1 MVENE
6 NLLLWYKNEEKYIN
20 DSTIAS
26 LLQDMLNKA
35 AGAPLFKVYLE
46 TKAKLDADEAYT
58 CTLKTRIEPYM
69 LKGAH
74 CESVNVRLSIKYP
87 LENEQEKIKVIN
99 IVTKCLG
106 YVTGGFKVHD
116 NKALNGHVIGDS
128 DEQIDYTF
136 CSNFTKD
143 ESTTPENINSHY
155 TGTLTLKGNMHI
167 TRSDGGILSDT
178 VETYIL
184 IKDKQTRSI
193 SRAALGYNVAYFS
206 DDKFVAPDEGVVYPS
221 NGGNG
226 RDEDEDRLV
235 NPDEGGV
242 YPAVPERYKEY
253 YVVGR
258 TVEGSWQAVTDNP
271 IKAGSFI
278 PDTEYNAVTNAK
290 SLILLFRNDYICNL
304 LRDFAQGLLGENND
318 FIDEA
323 TGKPVLT
330 LKEKYP
336 DGKIVQ
342 DTYYIYEVK
351 ETREAGSYMC
361 LSIALLKRP

>member
-1 MVENE
+1 MAVNNE
-6 NLLLWYKNEEKYIN
+6 KLLLWYKNEEKYIN
-20 DSTIAS
+20 DSTILA

-35 AGAPLFKVYLE
+35 AGKPLFKVYLE
-46 TKAKLDADEAYT
+46 TKTKLETDEAYT

-87 LENEQEKIKVIN
+87 LENEQEKINVIN

-106 YVTGGFKVHD
+106 FITGGFKCTD
-116 NKALNGHVIGDS
+116 QDTQEL
-128 DEQIDYTF
+128 IDYTF

-143 ESTTPENINSHY
+143 ESATPENINSHY
-155 TGTLTLKGNMHI
+155 TGTITLKGNMHV
-167 TRSDGGILSDT
+167 TRSDGGILGDM
-178 VETYIL
+178 VENYIV
-184 IKDKQTRSI
+184 
-193 SRAALGYNVAYFS
+193 LG
-206 DDKFVAPDEGVVYPS
+206 G
-221 NGGNG
+221 
-226 RDEDEDRLV
+226 
-235 NPDEGGV
+235 
-242 YPAVPERYKEY
+242 KEY
-253 YVVGR
+253 AVVGR

-304 LRDFAQGLLGENND
+304 LRDFAQGLLGEDNA
-318 FIDEA
+318 FIDED

-336 DGKIVQ
+336 DGKTVQ

-361 LSIALLKRP
+361 LSVALLKRPC

>member
-1 MVENE
+1 MAVENE
-6 NLLLWYKNEEKYIN
+6 KLLLWYKNEEKYIN
-20 DSTIAS
+20 DSTIMA

-35 AGAPLFKVYLE
+35 AGSPLFKVYLE
-46 TKAKLDADEAYT
+46 TKTSLKMDEAYT

-106 YVTGGFKVHD
+106 FITGGFKCTD
-116 NKALNGHVIGDS
+116 KDTR
-128 DEQIDYTF
+128 EPIDYTF

-143 ESTTPENINSHY
+143 ESATPENINSHY
-155 TGTLTLKGNMHI
+155 TGTITLKGNMHI
-167 TRSDGGILSDT
+167 TRSDGGILGDM
-178 VETYIL
+178 VENYIV
-184 IKDKQTRSI
+184 
-193 SRAALGYNVAYFS
+193 LG
-206 DDKFVAPDEGVVYPS
+206 G
-221 NGGNG
+221 
-226 RDEDEDRLV
+226 
-235 NPDEGGV
+235 
-242 YPAVPERYKEY
+242 KEY
-253 YVVGR
+253 NVVGR

-290 SLILLFRNDYICNL
+290 SLILLYRNDYICNL
-304 LRDFAQGLLGENND
+304 LRDFAQGLLGENNA
-318 FIDEA
+318 FIDNA

-336 DGKIVQ
+336 DGKTVQ
-342 DTYYIYEVK
+342 DTYYVYEVK

-361 LSIALLKRP
+361 LSVALLKRPY

>member
-1 MVENE
+1 MAVENE
-6 NLLLWYKNEEKYIN
+6 KLLLWYKNEEKYIN
-20 DSTIAS
+20 DSTIMS

-35 AGAPLFKVYLE
+35 AGKPLFKVYLE
-46 TKAKLDADEAYT
+46 TKTTVRQDVAYT

-74 CESVNVRLSIKYP
+74 CENVNVRLSIKYP
-87 LENEQEKIKVIN
+87 MENEQEKISVIN
-99 IVTKCLG
+99 IITKCLG
-106 YVTGGFKVHD
+106 FITGGFKCT
-116 NKALNGHVIGDS
+116 
-128 DEQIDYTF
+128 ERETQQPIDYTF

-155 TGTLTLKGNMHI
+155 TGTITLKGNMHI
-167 TRSDGGILSDT
+167 TRSDGGILGDM
-178 VETYIL
+178 VENYIV
-184 IKDKQTRSI
+184 
-193 SRAALGYNVAYFS
+193 LG
-206 DDKFVAPDEGVVYPS
+206 G
-221 NGGNG
+221 
-226 RDEDEDRLV
+226 
-235 NPDEGGV
+235 
-242 YPAVPERYKEY
+242 KEY
-253 YVVGR
+253 PVVGR

-290 SLILLFRNDYICNL
+290 SLILLYRNDYICNI
-304 LRDFAQGLLGENND
+304 LRDFAQGLLGENNE
-318 FIDEA
+318 FIDNA

-361 LSIALLKRP
+361 LSVALLKRPY

>member
-1 MVENE
+1 MAVENE
-6 NLLLWYKNEEKYIN
+6 NLLLWYRNEEKYIN
-20 DSTIAS
+20 DSTILA
-26 LLQDMLNKA
+26 LMQDMLNKA
-35 AGAPLFKVYLE
+35 AGKPLFKVYLE
-46 TKAKLDADEAYT
+46 TKTNLKMDEAYT

-87 LENEQEKIKVIN
+87 LENEQEKINVIN

-106 YVTGGFKVHD
+106 FITGGFKCTD
-116 NKALNGHVIGDS
+116 QDTR
-128 DEQIDYTF
+128 EPIDYTF

-155 TGTLTLKGNMHI
+155 TGTITLKGNMHI
-167 TRSDGGILSDT
+167 TRSDGGILGDM
-178 VETYIL
+178 VENYIV
-184 IKDKQTRSI
+184 
-193 SRAALGYNVAYFS
+193 LGN
-206 DDKFVAPDEGVVYPS
+206 
-221 NGGNG
+221 
-226 RDEDEDRLV
+226 
-235 NPDEGGV
+235 
-242 YPAVPERYKEY
+242 KEY
-253 YVVGR
+253 SVVGR

-304 LRDFAQGLLGENND
+304 LRDFAQGLLGENNE
-318 FIDEA
+318 FIDGA

-361 LSIALLKRP
+361 LSVALLKRPN